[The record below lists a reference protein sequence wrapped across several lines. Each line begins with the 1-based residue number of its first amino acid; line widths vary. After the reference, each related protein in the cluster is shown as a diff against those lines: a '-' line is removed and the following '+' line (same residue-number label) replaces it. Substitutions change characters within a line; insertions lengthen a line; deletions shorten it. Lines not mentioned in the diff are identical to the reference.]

1 MLNHDIVADYFIW
14 LANSTGSY
22 VSNLKLQKLVYYAQA
37 WHLALKGSPLFN
49 EDFEAW
55 IHGPVIPSLYHEYKD
70 FGWHPIDRYIH
81 DEELFE
87 GLGDVIEF
95 LNEVA
100 DEYFSVDAY
109 DLERM
114 THLETPWLRARAGL
128 SPDALSNAVIE
139 KAWMKEYYHAHAQ
152 SA

>member
-1 MLNHDIVADYFIW
+1 MLNCDVVADYFIW

-37 WHLALKGSPLFN
+37 WHLAINGSPLFE

-55 IHGPVIPSLYHEYKD
+55 IHGPVIPSLYHQYKI
-70 FGWHPIDRYIH
+70 FGWHPIDRDIP
-81 DEELFE
+81 DEALFE
-87 GLGDVIEF
+87 YLGDVSHF
-95 LNEVA
+95 LGEVS

-114 THLETPWLRARAGL
+114 THLEAPWLQARAGL
-128 SPDALSNAVIE
+128 PSDASSNAVIRKE
-139 KAWMKEYYHAHAQ
+139 WMKEYYRAHAKP
-152 SA
+152 S